1 MHAQLIECVLSRL
14 GLSEIK
20 CNKKIYMSKIL
31 TFQVVVVA
39 VQVELAVAGFERRVA
54 IFVLQYCHDEV
65 LRQEGSKIERTPT
78 QVSPGFVTFTRFFL

>member
-14 GLSEIK
+14 CLSEIK

-31 TFQVVVVA
+31 TFQVVVA

-78 QVSPGFVTFTRFFL
+78 QVSPGFVTFTVF